1 MKNTII
7 NILIFILAF
16 NIMMIIF
23 PEGKTQK
30 YCKLTIKILIIIY
43 IIDNVLFKGIVGIDN
58 FLENLPEE
66 THIYEREIN
75 IKSFNQEF
83 IDLINENNF
92 NKEEV
97 IVDIV
102 LNFTEDMNI
111 KAVVKVNKLY
121 SVDEQNNIKTIL
133 AEILKISENNIE
145 IDL

>member
-1 MKNTII
+1 
-7 NILIFILAF
+7 
-16 NIMMIIF
+16 MIIF
-23 PEGKTQK
+23 PEAKTQK

>member
-30 YCKLTIKILIIIY
+30 YCKLIIKVLIIIY
-43 IIDNVLFKGIVGIDN
+43 IIDNVLFKGIMGIDS
-58 FLENLPEE
+58 FMENLPDK
-66 THIYEREIN
+66 TYNYEREIN
-75 IKSFNQEF
+75 IKNINQEF

-92 NKEEV
+92 DKEEV
-97 IVDIV
+97 ILDIV
-102 LNFTEDMNI
+102 LNFTDDMNI
-111 KAVVKVNKLY
+111 KAVVTVNKLL
-121 SVDEQNNIKTIL
+121 SIGEESKIKTVL
-133 AEILKISENNIE
+133 AEILKISEDNIE

>member
-1 MKNTII
+1 
-7 NILIFILAF
+7 
-16 NIMMIIF
+16 MIIF